1 MDSKQEKLW
10 GEFVDTPPAREETRV
25 FVPCFPLATKKQGDP
40 LVKLEEAEGTGENN
54 DRTRIDSTPHK
65 QVISNKKVTLHIIG
79 PRPVKKVTVRV
90 LGPKLQVNKQNNPVP
105 MCARHSKSNKRRA
118 ATFVLLASDRVACA
132 ISKMQRLEIDEIDLP
147 DVNNQLAVV
156 EYITDL
162 YNFYKQQQHVR
173 RPIDYMEK
181 QVEINVQLRATAIKW
196 TIAAHFKLG
205 LSRETLYLAVYII
218 DRYLTL
224 EYVPKRLLLLVCN
237 SALLIASKYEE
248 DELQKNVDDFMEV
261 LCFQHTE
268 ESIIRMEKAIL
279 NKLEWYLTV
288 PTAFMFLVRFVKA
301 AKANKKLENM
311 IYFYGEL
318 GLMEYTLI
326 RYCPCM
332 VAAAAVYA
340 ANCTLRKSPLWTD
353 TLQRHSSYSESDL
366 LECARI
372 LLNAHLAALDD
383 THDFNVLYEK
393 YGHEEFGCVA
403 LYRPAVDLIEE
414 PKSGT
419 FAT

>member
-1 MDSKQEKLW
+1 
-10 GEFVDTPPAREETRV
+10 
-25 FVPCFPLATKKQGDP
+25 
-40 LVKLEEAEGTGENN
+40 
-54 DRTRIDSTPHK
+54 
-65 QVISNKKVTLHIIG
+65 
-79 PRPVKKVTVRV
+79 
-90 LGPKLQVNKQNNPVP
+90 
-105 MCARHSKSNKRRA
+105 
-118 ATFVLLASDRVACA
+118 
-132 ISKMQRLEIDEIDLP
+132 MQRLEIDEIDLP

-173 RPIDYMEK
+173 RPMDYMEK
-181 QVEINVQLRATAIKW
+181 QAEINVRLRATAIKW

-224 EYVPKRLLLLVCN
+224 VY
-237 SALLIASKYEE
+237 
-248 DELQKNVDDFMEV
+248 VDDFMEV

-340 ANCTLRKSPLWTD
+340 ANCTLRKSSLWTD
-353 TLQRHSSYSESDL
+353 TLQRHTSYSESD
-366 LECARI
+366 
-372 LLNAHLAALDD
+372 
-383 THDFNVLYEK
+383 VL
-393 YGHEEFGCVA
+393 
-403 LYRPAVDLIEE
+403 
-414 PKSGT
+414 
-419 FAT
+419 

>member
-1 MDSKQEKLW
+1 M
-10 GEFVDTPPAREETRV
+10 
-25 FVPCFPLATKKQGDP
+25 
-40 LVKLEEAEGTGENN
+40 
-54 DRTRIDSTPHK
+54 
-65 QVISNKKVTLHIIG
+65 
-79 PRPVKKVTVRV
+79 
-90 LGPKLQVNKQNNPVP
+90 
-105 MCARHSKSNKRRA
+105 
-118 ATFVLLASDRVACA
+118 
-132 ISKMQRLEIDEIDLP
+132 
-147 DVNNQLAVV
+147 
-156 EYITDL
+156 
-162 YNFYKQQQHVR
+162 
-173 RPIDYMEK
+173 DYMEK
-181 QVEINVQLRATAIKW
+181 QAKINVRLRATAIKW

-224 EYVPKRLLLLVCN
+224 EYVPKRLLLLV
-237 SALLIASKYEE
+237 
-248 DELQKNVDDFMEV
+248 DDFMEV

-268 ESIIRMEKAIL
+268 ESIIHMEKAIL

-318 GLMEYTLI
+318 GLIEYTLI

-353 TLQRHSSYSESDL
+353 TLQRHTSYSESDV

-372 LLNAHLAALDD
+372 LVKAHLAALDD
-383 THDFNVLYEK
+383 THEFNVLYEK
-393 YGHEEFGCVA
+393 YGDTEFDCVA